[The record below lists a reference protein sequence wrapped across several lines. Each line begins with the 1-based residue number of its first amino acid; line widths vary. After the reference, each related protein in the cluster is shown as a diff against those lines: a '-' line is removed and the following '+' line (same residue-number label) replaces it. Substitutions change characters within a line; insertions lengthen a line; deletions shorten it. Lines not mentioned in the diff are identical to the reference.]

1 MKFAVSLNS
10 NDSISDAVKKSI
22 ELDRLGLD
30 YVWVSDLPSQRYAP
44 AVCAAI
50 AKVTS
55 KIRIG
60 LGLISPF
67 LHTSQQIASSLTT
80 LIESYGSRF
89 DLCIGPGDRD
99 ELYRVGV
106 DLKNHKNISQSLLNS
121 REEISTLFQKRG
133 IESRIWLGAQGPKL
147 LKLVSAFDGVLL
159 NYSAIEMIE
168 WSLNTIKEEVIDV
181 PRSIGIFSPS
191 YVYKKINPKIHKML
205 HYTAATVA
213 LGTSKTVLKEFLLDE
228 GLEPARIA
236 HKSKSLDESILKL
249 IPQNIIKKFSI
260 FISQDELPKYIQ
272 ELKRLG
278 VEHVAFSYPQG
289 YSLETIK
296 ELSEGLSKL

>member
-1 MKFAVSLNS
+1 
-10 NDSISDAVKKSI
+10 
-22 ELDRLGLD
+22 
-30 YVWVSDLPSQRYAP
+30 
-44 AVCAAI
+44 
-50 AKVTS
+50 
-55 KIRIG
+55 
-60 LGLISPF
+60 
-67 LHTSQQIASSLTT
+67 
-80 LIESYGSRF
+80 
-89 DLCIGPGDRD
+89 
-99 ELYRVGV
+99 
-106 DLKNHKNISQSLLNS
+106 
-121 REEISTLFQKRG
+121 
-133 IESRIWLGAQGPKL
+133 
-147 LKLVSAFDGVLL
+147 
-159 NYSAIEMIE
+159 MIE
-168 WSLNTIKEEVIDV
+168 WSLNTMKEVMDI

-191 YVYKKINPKIHKML
+191 YVYKKINPKIQKTL

-260 FISQDELPKYIQ
+260 FISQDELPNYIQ